1 MDPIDVEFEFLV
13 WCLKYGVDFDALL
26 AEVDA

>member
-1 MDPIDVEFEFLV
+1 MDPIDIEAELLC

-26 AEVDA
+26 AEVEA